1 MADGIEIQPRLRRRN
16 AFLRVLLHAD
26 VLDPGVFEPY
36 FYQDALQNLPVS
48 LRKPFAEQPG
58 GYAHDDAP
66 LFGSLKPRGSKPG
79 VKTMWVYPAL
89 HMMQDPIPLIHTNA
103 NPSGHSH
110 FCGNDVEIPHQYFA
124 GADSSAR
131 LCGSDIKSLSMQRSG

>member
-1 MADGIEIQPRLRRRN
+1 MADGIEIQPRLRRRK

-26 VLDPGVFEPY
+26 VLNSGVLKPD
-36 FYQDALQNLPVS
+36 FYQNALQNLPVS

-58 GYAHDDAP
+58 RHAHDDAP
-66 LFGSLKPRGSKPG
+66 LFGALKPRGSKPG

-103 NPSGHSH
+103 NPFGHSH
-110 FCGNDVEIPHQYFA
+110 SCGNSVEIP
-124 GADSSAR
+124 R
-131 LCGSDIKSLSMQRSG
+131 LELHRR